1 MKCQSE
7 HCVTRATTSRLVEKC
22 VAICD
27 NMIGRDE
34 ELGHDKKHVI
44 IMNMTGHI
52 CVHLEWF
59 NLVL

>member
-27 NMIGRDE
+27 KMIGRDE
-34 ELGHDKKHVI
+34 ELGHEKTRDYHEYDVS
-44 IMNMTGHI
+44 HI
-52 CVHLEWF
+52 PVHLE
-59 NLVL
+59 